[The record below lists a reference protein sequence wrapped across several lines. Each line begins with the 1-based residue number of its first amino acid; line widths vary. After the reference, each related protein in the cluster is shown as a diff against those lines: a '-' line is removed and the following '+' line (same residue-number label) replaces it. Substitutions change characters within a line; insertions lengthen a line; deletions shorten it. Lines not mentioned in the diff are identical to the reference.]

1 MPQGLHRPQ
10 VREVDVGWDEID
22 VPEHEVGVK
31 VDNALH
37 TNMRQVGQI
46 DHEASHDVEHDPY
59 FLHAIRFLNVDVFL
73 GELAHRGVFERE
85 IFKED
90 QDARHQT
97 EDDRENLDGAKR
109 PELDAFRPVQNLL
122 LQQALL
128 DSNLEL
134 LRAAEAIAHG
144 READIEGQT
153 DHELAVGDVAATLH
167 DVLRLDF
174 KRSRI
179 VNLLEVTGEVALMV
193 VLPLDQ
199 AADLIRELRVTHV
212 ASSLVHGALVA
223 ALQCRSLRVVPQT
236 TALVAGLMVEL
247 AADNV

>member
-1 MPQGLHRPQ
+1 MILDIVAERIRHFECGHVAKIRVQEGGFGADDCVDLPQGLHRPQ

-31 VDNALH
+31 VDDALH

-46 DHEASHDVEHDPY
+46 DHEACHDVEHDPY

-109 PELDAFRPVQNLL
+109 PKLDSLRPV
-122 LQQALL
+122 
-128 DSNLEL
+128 
-134 LRAAEAIAHG
+134 
-144 READIEGQT
+144 
-153 DHELAVGDVAATLH
+153 
-167 DVLRLDF
+167 
-174 KRSRI
+174 
-179 VNLLEVTGEVALMV
+179 
-193 VLPLDQ
+193 
-199 AADLIRELRVTHV
+199 
-212 ASSLVHGALVA
+212 
-223 ALQCRSLRVVPQT
+223 
-236 TALVAGLMVEL
+236 
-247 AADNV
+247 